1 MICAAPS
8 CFPNLLPSL
17 SNGAEDGEYTLLF
30 FKSRCTL
37 SEHRYTA
44 GKEHLSIIVCG
55 SVRSMQ
61 ELIIQG
67 ILFVLCP
74 VIVTAMAI
82 NLLKPVAIKL
92 GLVDQPGGRKTH
104 QGAPPLIGG
113 LAIFVG
119 YSITWA
125 LHLNDSHLLMIYT
138 GCAALVVVLGVVDD
152 ARNLSVR
159 VRLMVQI
166 FVALAMCWTT
176 GKYLVHFGNLFGT
189 GEIDAGPWGILIT
202 VLAVIGAIN
211 AFNMADGIDGLAGS
225 LALTS
230 LSAIAILLT
239 TTQDTYQLALA
250 ITLTICILPYL
261 AANLMIK
268 PFKMKIFM
276 GDAGSMLL
284 GFSVAWLLIQTS
296 QSETPAFRPIT
307 ALWVMAVPLMD
318 MTAVMLRRLSK
329 GRSPFAADRG
339 HLHHKLLDAGFTQR
353 QALLRIVSLSILL
366 SAVGLVGEWVKVPEW
381 LMFGSFIVLFC
392 GYILGVRSITQ
403 KGQAKI
409 IETYHENQLNL

>member
-1 MICAAPS
+1 M
-8 CFPNLLPSL
+8 
-17 SNGAEDGEYTLLF
+17 
-30 FKSRCTL
+30 KSRCTL

-82 NLLKPVAIKL
+82 NLLKPVALKL

-138 GCAALVVVLGVVDD
+138 GCAALVVALGVVDD

-159 VRLMVQI
+159 VRLIVQI
-166 FVALAMCWTT
+166 LVALAMCWTT
-176 GKYLVHFGNLFGT
+176 GKYLVHFGDLFGT
-189 GEIDAGPWGILIT
+189 GDIKAGPWGVLIT
-202 VLAVIGAIN
+202 ILAVIGAIN

-261 AANLMIK
+261 AANLMIR

-284 GFSVAWLLIQTS
+284 GFSVAWLLIQSS

-307 ALWVMAVPLMD
+307 ALWVIAVPLMD
-318 MTAVMLRRLSK
+318 MTAVMMRRIFK
-329 GRSPFAADRG
+329 GKSPFTADRG

-353 QALLRIVSLSILL
+353 QVLLRIVTCSIVL
-366 SAVGLVGEWVKVPEW
+366 AAIGLIGEWIKLPEW
-381 LMFGSFIVLFC
+381 LMFGSFAVMFC
-392 GYILGVRSITQ
+392 IYTVGVHRISKKAQEGIPKEYQ
-403 KGQAKI
+403 
-409 IETYHENQLNL
+409 ESQLNL